1 MLLGPPRTEQILWP
15 RHCVQRTWG
24 AELHPKLK
32 VKKKS
37 SRNKDDLTKTKMIKK
52 TRLTEMLYPEIVG
65 CKSTAN
71 IHKKDKIVYS
81 SKPNPMKKTDALC
94 PENMGAN

>member
-32 VKKKS
+32 VKKQC
-37 SRNKDDLTKTKMIKK
+37 SRNNDYLTKTKIIKK
-52 TRLTEMLYPEIVG
+52 DKTNRDIVSRDFRVQTYSK
-65 CKSTAN
+65 C
-71 IHKKDKIVYS
+71 IKKDKIYS
-81 SKPNPMKKTDALC
+81 SKPNTMKKTDALC
-94 PENMGAN
+94 PENMGAY